1 MWAVGPSQ
9 LHRCPLVPF
18 IRMKSPVSAVTAL
31 QHSLEGVQGG
41 DQEWGALGSGKN
53 WQNGLL
59 NS

>member
-1 MWAVGPSQ
+1 MKS
-9 LHRCPLVPF
+9 LVP
-18 IRMKSPVSAVTAL
+18 AVTAL